1 MAMTIDSNLGEAT
14 TDGGIT
20 LEARAER
27 RLIRPVPSFRHMVY
41 DAVSY
46 SALRAAQRSL
56 QPLALQVQ
64 LTQKR
69 LVGRDVRPARIP
81 QDWRRHDDRARLIEL
96 GRRRGFLGLR

>member
-1 MAMTIDSNLGEAT
+1 MTDLWI
-14 TDGGIT
+14 
-20 LEARAER
+20 ARAAAYR
-27 RLIRPVPSFRHMVY
+27 RLIRRGRHRRR
-41 DAVSY
+41 
-46 SALRAAQRSL
+46 LRAAQRSL

-96 GRRRGFLGLR
+96 GRSRSCFGLR